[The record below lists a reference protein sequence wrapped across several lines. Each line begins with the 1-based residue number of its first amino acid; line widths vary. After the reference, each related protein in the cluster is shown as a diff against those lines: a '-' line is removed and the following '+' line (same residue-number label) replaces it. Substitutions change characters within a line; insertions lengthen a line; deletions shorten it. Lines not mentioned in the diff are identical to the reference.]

1 METSSPTRF
10 DIRSLPPIPLPGR
23 VLMTTP
29 AFFGVEYV
37 INPHMEGHIGKVDS
51 ERARAQWDTLK
62 DAYVSLGISVTVLD
76 GAEDLPDMVF
86 CANQTLPYRTP
97 GGNQGVVLSR
107 MHAPERREEVDY
119 FARFFEDNGYEILRL
134 DADTIGDFEGM
145 GDALWHPGR
154 YLLWGGYGYRTD
166 RAVFDGL
173 SERLGFPVL
182 PLHLTDPDFYHL
194 DTCLCPLDE
203 TTVLIYPD
211 AFRPEGL
218 ELIHAHFDR
227 VLEAP
232 AGEARELFACNA
244 HSPDGKNVIIQ
255 RGCTQTNQ
263 QLREAGYEVI
273 EVDTDEFLKSG
284 GSVFC
289 MKLMFW

>member
-1 METSSPTRF
+1 METPSPTRF
-10 DIRSLPPIPLPGR
+10 DVRSLPPIPLPGR
-23 VLMTTP
+23 VLLTTP
-29 AFFGVEYV
+29 TFFDVEYV
-37 INPHMEGHIGKVDS
+37 INPHMEGHIGNVDT
-51 ERARAQWDTLK
+51 ERARAQWEALR
-62 DAYVSLGISVTVLD
+62 DAYKDLGIDVTVLE
-76 GAEDLPDMVF
+76 GAKGLPDMVF

-107 MHAPERREEVDY
+107 MHAPQRKNEVPY
-119 FARFFEDNGYEILRL
+119 YKLFFEGEGYEIQHL
-134 DADTIGDFEGM
+134 DETLPGHFEGM

-154 YLLWGGYGYRTD
+154 YLLWGGYGYRTN
-166 RAVFDGL
+166 RAVYDAL

-203 TTVLIYPD
+203 TTALIYPG
-211 AFRPEGL
+211 AFQPEGL
-218 ELIHAHFDR
+218 ELIHAHFDQ

-232 AGEARELFACNA
+232 ASEARELFACNA
-244 HSPDGKNVIIQ
+244 HSPDGENVIIQ
-255 RGCTQTNQ
+255 RGCTETNQ
-263 QLREAGYEVI
+263 QLSEAGYEVI

-289 MKLMFW
+289 MKLMYW